1 MIGPSSLLCPLCGHP
16 LTVGKG
22 RRGRNPQGDFPRS
35 SPFSMAE
42 HGNVSHKPVLVYAT
56 EKWPIRTLSTALTM
70 ILALY
75 VLFQGVAEAFRRLPL
90 LRRIV

>member
-1 MIGPSSLLCPLCGHP
+1 
-16 LTVGKG
+16 
-22 RRGRNPQGDFPRS
+22 
-35 SPFSMAE
+35 MAE